1 MVMLLLETTSTI
13 VVSGFK
19 RAVVA
24 GAAHGVLF
32 DVIAARAANDAA
44 AELGCAD
51 GAPKFR
57 GYPFAR

>member
-1 MVMLLLETTSTI
+1 MFMLQATGTI

-19 RAVVA
+19 RAVIA

-51 GAPKFR
+51 GTPEFR
-57 GYPFAR
+57 GYPFAG